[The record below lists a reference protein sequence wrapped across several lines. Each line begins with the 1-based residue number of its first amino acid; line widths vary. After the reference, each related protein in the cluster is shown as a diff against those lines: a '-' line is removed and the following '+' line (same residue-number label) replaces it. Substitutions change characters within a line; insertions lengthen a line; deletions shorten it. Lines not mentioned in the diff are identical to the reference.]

1 MHWCFDD
8 EKTKQLDRHFCTRNR
23 LDAMVMLIDGSKFA
37 EVYYFKAG
45 VEMFL
50 DCLPVSSERQDIF
63 YLCRSPS
70 NLNKTFLALIGFL
83 FSFLMITKLD
93 CDQLTINLIKLTTL
107 NLSHT
112 EDLLLCWKISTV

>member
-1 MHWCFDD
+1 MHSCFDD

-50 DCLPVSSERQDIF
+50 DCLPVSTERQDIF
-63 YLCRSPS
+63 YHQTTIQPKQ
-70 NLNKTFLALIGFL
+70 NVFGTYWVF
-83 FSFLMITKLD
+83 FSVF
-93 CDQLTINLIKLTTL
+93 
-107 NLSHT
+107 
-112 EDLLLCWKISTV
+112 